1 MFRCLE
7 QVGADRTPVFAGL
20 DDSTLLAQNLDGEVI
35 RWNHSVVGESQN
47 GMAEP
52 VPDVYRDLDEYDD
65 EISSADASTL
75 LPTHVGVTQAN
86 VIRDVGRVQI
96 AQTVR
101 SIPLLVLFHAS
112 AGLCLNQL
120 IAPVLPDM
128 LLQLLQI
135 AAIFVGIGFGV
146 IFFGWRSGRWRNRPD
161 MVIQALS
168 GLSLALGLVW
178 GVPAAFAAQFNDPA
192 AAFPVLGLC
201 LCMTGIGAVS
211 LIRLPMG
218 AIVFIAVV
226 TAAMARSFYW
236 VLPLNQMLAALV
248 AAIYGLALGAIV
260 LINQRDF
267 LRRTAAEFENARQ
280 KQVIKLLLND
290 FERDASDW
298 LWESNAHGLL
308 TYCSPRFAEVVG
320 RDMPEMLGSTMQEL
334 LAPHMAP
341 VDWARLELS
350 FVKPEGFS
358 AIGFDITLIGQKMHW
373 QMLAHGLQDEA
384 GRFAGHR
391 GVGRDMTE
399 QREAQMR
406 MERAMDAS
414 EKASA
419 AKSQFLAIVSH
430 ELRTPINAIVGFS
443 ELLARDLDGSLTVAS
458 RREYSSTILDSAHHL
473 QSLINDLLDATR
485 IERGSVRLIEQDN
498 DAAELAESAIKMC
511 NDVAEKSEVQIVGR
525 LTDYI
530 TLKGD
535 LTRLKQVMVNLLANA
550 VKFSPSGGIVN
561 VEMQKGREG
570 QFVLAIRDAG
580 IGIPQSELESVFDP
594 FKQVEGSFTRQ
605 YGGLG
610 LGLSIARRL
619 AQLHDGDVRLESAV
633 GAGTTALFIIPA
645 ERVVWP
651 KQIEIKKQSVA

>member
-1 MFRCLE
+1 L
-7 QVGADRTPVFAGL
+7 
-20 DDSTLLAQNLDGEVI
+20 VI
-35 RWNHSVVGESQN
+35 GESRI
-47 GMAEP
+47 GMVAP
-52 VPDVYRDLDEYDD
+52 VPDIYDD
-65 EISSADASTL
+65 SDVQDDELLSADGLTL
-75 LPTHVGVTQAN
+75 LPSQTGVARAK
-86 VIRDVGRVQI
+86 VVRDVGRVQI

-120 IAPVLPDM
+120 IAPVLPDL

-135 AAIFVGIGFGV
+135 AAVFVGIGFGV

-236 VLPLNQMLAALV
+236 VLPLNQALAALV

-298 LWESNAHGLL
+298 LWESNAQGQL
-308 TYCSPRFAEVVG
+308 TYCSPRFADVLGCNAADMMG
-320 RDMPEMLGSTMQEL
+320 RTLQEL

-341 VDWARLELS
+341 VDWARLATSLGR
-350 FVKPEGFS
+350 PEGFA
-358 AIGFDITLIGQKMHW
+358 AIGFDVDLDGKNLHW
-373 QMLAHGLQDEA
+373 QMLAHGLLDEA
-384 GRFAGHR
+384 DQFAGHR

-399 QREAQMR
+399 QHEAQMR
-406 MERAMDAS
+406 MERAVDAS

-419 AKSQFLAIVSH
+419 AKSQFLAVVSH

-443 ELLARDLDGSLTVAS
+443 ELLARDQNGTLDGAS
-458 RREYSSTILDSAHHL
+458 RREFSNTILDSAKHL

-485 IERGSVRLIEQDN
+485 IDRGSVNLVEQDN

-511 NDVAEKSEVQIVGR
+511 SDVAEKSEVQVVGR

-535 LTRLKQVMVNLLANA
+535 LTRLKQVMINLLANA
-550 VKFSPSGGIVN
+550 VKFSPKGGIVN
-561 VEMQKGREG
+561 VEMQRGREG

-580 IGIPQSELESVFDP
+580 IGIPASEIENVFNP
-594 FKQVEGSFTRQ
+594 FNQVEGSFTRR

-619 AQLHDGDVRLESAV
+619 ARLHDGDVRLESTV
-633 GAGTTALFIIPA
+633 GAGTTALFILPA
-645 ERVVWP
+645 KRVVWSRAADV
-651 KQIEIKKQSVA
+651 EKQSVA